1 MNKTNI
7 KSLLCL
13 LLLTGLCM
21 VSLHSCSE
29 DDDAPAIDGVWYNM
43 VKRPVEQTTF
53 AYPGEMLCIHGSGF
67 GSLKMLMVNGTQINL
82 NNIIVYTSDNYIT
95 FQVPSDVNTTG
106 DNIRVVTSRGK
117 ADYTFIIRPKD
128 EQPTLYYD
136 KDSGVIPFSTTTL
149 VPGNTLSIR
158 GTNLGGVTEVW
169 LPLAFGG
176 KIKCEFDDTKENT
189 DEYIYVKIPEAA
201 NFATGQCE
209 VIFEKTDAARG
220 ITYTEKVY
228 SEKTNFSN

>member
-1 MNKTNI
+1 MNI

-21 VSLHSCSE
+21 VSLHSCSD

-43 VKRPVEQTTF
+43 VMRPIEQTSF
-53 AYPGEMLCIHGSGF
+53 AYPGETLCLHGSGF
-67 GSLKMLMVNGTQINL
+67 GSLKLLMVNGTQINL
-82 NNIIVYTSDNYIT
+82 NNILVYASDNYIT
-95 FQVPSDVNTTG
+95 FQVPSDVNTAG
-106 DNIRVVTSRGK
+106 DNIRVVTARGM
-117 ADYTFIIRPKD
+117 ADYTFIIRPKS

-136 KDSGVIPFSTTTL
+136 KDNGVIPFSTTTL
-149 VPGNTLSIR
+149 TPGNTLSIR
-158 GTNLGGVTEVW
+158 GTNLGGAKEVW

-176 KIKCEFDDTKENT
+176 RIKCEFDDTKQNT
-189 DEYIYVKIPEAA
+189 NEYIYVKIPEAT
-201 NFATGQCE
+201 NFAAGQCE
-209 VIFEKTDAARG
+209 IILEKTDAARG